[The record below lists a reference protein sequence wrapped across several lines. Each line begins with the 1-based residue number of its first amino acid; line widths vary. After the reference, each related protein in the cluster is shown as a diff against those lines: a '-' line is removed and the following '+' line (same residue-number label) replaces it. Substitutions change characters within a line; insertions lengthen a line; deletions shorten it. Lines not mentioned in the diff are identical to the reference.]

1 MKKLK
6 ETDHAIVQFEEE
18 TKTLE
23 LIWKKTVTKEIYRE
37 VFLEALD
44 LLIKN
49 NSKNFISDIRKEGVV
64 GPDNTKWLQENI
76 IPKALKSGLQKIAIV
91 MDEDIFKE
99 FYTENIKKAIEGNA
113 QINLFKSME
122 EAYKWIKNE

>member
-37 VFLEALD
+37 TFLESLD
-44 LLIKN
+44 LLIKK
-49 NSKNFISDIRKEGVV
+49 NSENFISDIRKEGVV
-64 GPDNTKWLQENI
+64 GPENTKWLQENI

-122 EAYKWIKNE
+122 EAYQWIKNE

>member
-122 EAYKWIKNE
+122 EAYQWIKNE